1 MRRAEIIF
9 SANYFGFDDTVN
21 VDGERIGDRI
31 RAIPFEEMED
41 MTPRE
46 FTANQKRFKA
56 VLDSE
61 EKPTTLLIGEIG
73 DFLHS
78 PEFLAKRDE
87 FSEVLHMK
95 SEETIKPR
103 TLNTNYGGLYAVLW
117 KLHSVFE
124 PVWAEKVK
132 FIVRSRIAHS

>member
-31 RAIPFEEMED
+31 SAIPFEEMED
-41 MTPRE
+41 IAPRE

-73 DFLHS
+73 DFLQS

-95 SEETIKPR
+95 SEETI
-103 TLNTNYGGLYAVLW
+103 N
-117 KLHSVFE
+117 
-124 PVWAEKVK
+124 
-132 FIVRSRIAHS
+132 